1 MDCFMKKI
9 IRDLARKDQHN
20 LKLQFQVGLGIILFC
35 FCLFTATIIY
45 HFQKNLLQEETLRQA
60 ELVMTSLESTRSYIR
75 EVLRPRMYEE
85 LGDDRFIIE
94 AMSTSYITRVI
105 MDRFTDELPAFKY
118 RRAAIAA
125 RNPVFEANEQEQK
138 MIKYFRQHP
147 GEQEWHG
154 LTRFNSERYYTLF
167 QPVTFKSSC
176 LHCHG
181 DPADAPAAINDTYGT
196 SSGFQRR
203 PDSITGIQ
211 SISIPVEV
219 SLARIRRT
227 SFRMFGSVLILA
239 VSLYGAIWL
248 LFHQLII
255 TNLRDLLTLFRTAIG
270 EGDIAEEVTVTEPLQ
285 KRGHREEL
293 KELFAHARTLV
304 SHLQSSRR
312 RLVENADNLEV
323 TVAERT
329 EALKRSEGQLQVQV
343 KKRNRELALHNTLAG
358 LITSTETLETILRQV
373 LQEIPQV
380 VPVKGTG
387 IYLYDSSRD
396 RLQLKCCRGTD
407 ILPERIEC
415 GETGD
420 SSPQPAQQYMTS
432 CDRIKLNDSSDDQLL
447 NISVPLCCRN
457 RLQGIMVITELP
469 VDVLNDC
476 LHALLLSIGRQIG
489 QTIESFENIQKL
501 RRSSELLQS
510 VFDGIS
516 DPLILFDPDGTL
528 KMVNQAFLNRHNLTK
543 DKALGKV
550 IDRLGSEQPCL
561 FTGLLQEFDL
571 QAREPHTEEIQL
583 EDGSI
588 FDMYFYPILN
598 SDQTV
603 RTIVCFARD
612 VTGAKETERRIQQT
626 EKLVAI
632 GQLAAGVAHEINN
645 PLGVILCYTDII
657 KENIR
662 ADAAEKRTDNAEL
675 LEDITVID
683 RHAGNCRRIVADLL
697 DFSRTREHGRDTG
710 LDRQYISLN
719 TIVKDVLSMV
729 SQQFLKKEI
738 RVETD
743 LDDRLP
749 CCLLDD
755 RRMKQV
761 LLNLLMN
768 AAQAIGSQGNIQI
781 RSRAENRTVL
791 LEIEDNGPG
800 IEKELQAK
808 IFDPFFS
815 TKEPGKGT
823 GLGLSVSYGII
834 HEHDGEITVQSRPGQ
849 GTVFTI
855 YLPRSEEENND

>member
-1 MDCFMKKI
+1 MKKI
-9 IRDLARKDQHN
+9 IRDLASKDQHN

-35 FCLFTATIIY
+35 FCRFTATIIY
-45 HFQKNLLQEETLRQA
+45 NFQKNLLKEETLRQA

-85 LGDDRFIIE
+85 LGEDRFIIE

-138 MIKYFRQHP
+138 MINYFQKHP

-154 LTRFNSERYYTLF
+154 LTRFNSERYYTLY

-181 DPADAPAAINDTYGT
+181 DPADAPAAINDSYGT
-196 SSGFQRR
+196 SNGFQRT
-203 PDSITGIQ
+203 PDTITGIQ

-219 SLARIRRT
+219 SLGQIRRT

-239 VSLYGAIWL
+239 TLLYGAIWL

-255 TNLRDLLTLFRTAIG
+255 TNLRDLLTLFRTAID
-270 EGDIAEEVTVTEPLQ
+270 EGDMDDGVAEPLQ
-285 KRGHREEL
+285 KKGHREEL
-293 KELFAHARTLV
+293 KELFGHARTLV
-304 SHLQSSRR
+304 SHLQTSRQ

-323 TVAERT
+323 MVADRT
-329 EALKRSEGQLQVQV
+329 EALERSESQLQVQV

-358 LITSTETLETILRQV
+358 LITSTETLETILQQV
-373 LQEIPQV
+373 LHEIPQV

-387 IYLYDSSRD
+387 IYLYQSSEH
-396 RLQLKCCRGTD
+396 RLQLKCSRGTD
-407 ILPERIEC
+407 ILPEQIDC
-415 GETGD
+415 SSSGD
-420 SSPQPAQQYMTS
+420 CSGQDGQQYVTS
-432 CDRIKLNDSSDDQLL
+432 CDRIKLNDSTDDQLL
-447 NISVPLCCRN
+447 NISIPLCCRD

-469 VDVLNDC
+469 IEVFNDC

-528 KMVNQAFLNRHNLTK
+528 KMVNQAFLKRHKLTREE
-543 DKALGKV
+543 ALGRG
-550 IDRLGSEQPCL
+550 IDRLGSEQQCL
-561 FTGLLQEFDL
+561 FSGRLHEFDL
-571 QAREPHTEEIQL
+571 QAGEPHSEEIQL

-588 FDMYFYPILN
+588 FDMFFYPILN

-612 VTGAKETERRIQQT
+612 VTGVKETERRIQQT

-662 ADAAEKRTDNAEL
+662 AEATESDKDTAEL

-697 DFSRTREHGRDTG
+697 DFSRTRESGRDAG
-710 LDRQYISLN
+710 LDRQYLSLN
-719 TIVKDVLSMV
+719 TTVKNVLSMV
-729 SQQFLKKEI
+729 NQQFLKKEI

-743 LDDRLP
+743 LDSSLP
-749 CCLLDD
+749 SCLLDD

-768 AAQAIGSQGNIQI
+768 AAQAISSQGTVRI
-781 RSRAENRTVL
+781 RSRAEAHTVV

-800 IEKELQAK
+800 IEKEIQAK

-815 TKEPGKGT
+815 TKEPGQGT

-849 GTVFTI
+849 GTIFTI
-855 YLPRSEEENND
+855 QLPRSEEENNSHE

>member
-1 MDCFMKKI
+1 MKRM
-9 IRDLARKDQHN
+9 IRDLASKDQHN

-45 HFQKNLLQEETLRQA
+45 NFQKNLLKEETLRQA

-85 LGDDRFIIE
+85 LGEDRFIIE
-94 AMSTSYITRVI
+94 AMSTSYITRVV

-154 LTRFNSERYYTLF
+154 LTRFNSERYYTLY
-167 QPVTFKSSC
+167 QPVTFKTSC

-181 DPADAPAAINDTYGT
+181 DPADAPAAINDSYG
-196 SSGFQRR
+196 SSNGFQRI
-203 PDSITGIQ
+203 PDTITGIQ
-211 SISIPVEV
+211 SISIPVEI
-219 SLARIRRT
+219 SLGQIRRT

-239 VSLYGAIWL
+239 VLLYGAIWL

-270 EGDIAEEVTVTEPLQ
+270 EGDMAAGVTVTEPLQ
-285 KRGHREEL
+285 KKGHREEL
-293 KELFAHARTLV
+293 KELFGHARTLV
-304 SHLQSSRR
+304 SHLQTSRQG
-312 RLVENADNLEV
+312 LMENADNLEV
-323 TVAERT
+323 MVAERT
-329 EALKRSEGQLQVQV
+329 EALKRSESQLQVQV

-358 LITSTETLETILRQV
+358 LITSTETLETILQQV
-373 LQEIPQV
+373 LHEIPQV

-387 IYLYDSSRD
+387 IYLYNRSED
-396 RLQLKCCRGTD
+396 RLQLKCCQGTD
-407 ILPERIEC
+407 ILPEQINC
-415 GETGD
+415 STTVAD
-420 SSPQPAQQYMTS
+420 TVQLNQQYVTS
-432 CDRIKLNDSSDDQLL
+432 CDRIKLSDSTDDQLL
-447 NISVPLCCRN
+447 NISVPLCCRD

-469 VDVLNDC
+469 VEVFNDC

-528 KMVNQAFLNRHNLTK
+528 KMVNQAFLKRHNLTM
-543 DKALGKV
+543 DEALGRI
-550 IDRLGSEQPCL
+550 IDRLGPAQQCL
-561 FTGLLQEFDL
+561 FSSRLLEFDL

-583 EDGSI
+583 DDGSI
-588 FDMYFYPILN
+588 FDMYLYPILN

-612 VTGAKETERRIQQT
+612 VTGVKETERRIQQT

-662 ADAAEKRTDNAEL
+662 AAAAEGGKATAEL

-697 DFSRTREHGRDTG
+697 DFSRTKESGRDTG
-710 LDRQYISLN
+710 LDRQYLSLN
-719 TIVKDVLSMV
+719 ETVANVLSMV
-729 SQQFLKKEI
+729 NQQFLKKEI
-738 RVETD
+738 RVETE
-743 LDDRLP
+743 LDNSLP

-768 AAQAIGSQGNIQI
+768 AAQALGSQGRIQI
-781 RSRAENRTVL
+781 RSRAENQTVV

-800 IEKELQAK
+800 IEKGILAK

-815 TKEPGKGT
+815 TKEPGQGT

-849 GTVFTI
+849 GTIFTI
-855 YLPRSEEENND
+855 HLPCSQEKNTYHE